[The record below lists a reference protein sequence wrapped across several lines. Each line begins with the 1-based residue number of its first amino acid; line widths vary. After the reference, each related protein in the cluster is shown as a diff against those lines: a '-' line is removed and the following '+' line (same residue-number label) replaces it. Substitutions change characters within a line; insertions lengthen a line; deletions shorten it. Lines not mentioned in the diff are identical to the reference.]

1 MSNIEIEARFLDIN
15 KEKLIDSL
23 HKVGAIDCGEELLE
37 EVIFYD
43 KDFKWRDVEHKFIR
57 LRKNNK
63 KVVLTY
69 KQHITHTVDGSEE
82 IEFEIESLEKG
93 INFLN
98 KIDLLEA
105 RHQEKKRHT
114 FTFND
119 VTIDID
125 TWPRIPTYVELEA
138 DSEEKIKETAILLGF
153 DWNKANFENAGYIIE
168 NRYHIPV
175 LSLKWFTFDKF
186 E

>member
-1 MSNIEIEARFLDIN
+1 MPNIEIEARFLEIN
-15 KEKLIDSL
+15 KEDLVNRLLKL
-23 HKVGAIDCGEELLE
+23 GAIDCGEQTLE

-43 KDFKWRDVEHKFIR
+43 KDLKWRDVENKFIR
-57 LRKNNK
+57 LRKNKN

-69 KQHITHTVDGSEE
+69 KQHISHAIDGSEE

-119 VTIDID
+119 ITIDID

-138 DSEEKIKETAILLGF
+138 DSEEKIKEMAALLEL
-153 DWNKANFENAGYIIE
+153 DWSQANFENAGYIIE